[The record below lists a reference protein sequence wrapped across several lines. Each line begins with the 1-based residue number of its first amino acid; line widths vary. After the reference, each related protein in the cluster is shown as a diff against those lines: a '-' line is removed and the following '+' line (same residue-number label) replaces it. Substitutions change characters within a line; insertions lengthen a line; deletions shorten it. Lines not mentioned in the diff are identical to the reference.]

1 MTILAQKGGDFLNIQ
16 KGKVTYIHSSPK
28 FAKITVTGTQN
39 KIYVSPKLV
48 NKHNLRVNNLVE
60 FKSKTYDNGPS
71 VTEFTKVRG
80 SNVVSTTPKTQKS
93 KNETR
98 SKSKRGKQKARSKKK
113 GIIGSTLTKSRT
125 DIVARRVSCDAYF
138 LLRWG
143 GLNPIIQ
150 HWNQGQKV

>member
-1 MTILAQKGGDFLNIQ
+1 MTISSAEGRWDILNIQ
-16 KGKVTYIHSSPK
+16 KGKVTYIHGSPK

-80 SNVVSTTPKTQKS
+80 TDVFLRPQN
-93 KNETR
+93 
-98 SKSKRGKQKARSKKK
+98 
-113 GIIGSTLTKSRT
+113 TK
-125 DIVARRVSCDAYF
+125 IE
-138 LLRWG
+138 
-143 GLNPIIQ
+143 
-150 HWNQGQKV
+150 

>member
-1 MTILAQKGGDFLNIQ
+1 MTISAQRGGDILNIQ
-16 KGKVTYIHSSPK
+16 KGKVTYIHGSPK

-80 SNVVSTTPKTQKS
+80 TDVVSTTPKTQKS
-93 KNETR
+93 NNENR
-98 SKSKRGKQKARSKKK
+98 SNPKEANKKQGPRKKE
-113 GIIGSTLTKSRT
+113 
-125 DIVARRVSCDAYF
+125 
-138 LLRWG
+138 
-143 GLNPIIQ
+143 
-150 HWNQGQKV
+150 